1 MRPLLSAL
9 LAGTVILSAC
19 GGGTSGVAVTKRL
32 LVEPEDGR
40 APILEAIAG
49 ATDNIRL
56 TIYEITDLQ
65 SVTPQSPP
73 APAAGIVQALIDK
86 AKSGVSVRVIVDQV
100 QYGGTSTT
108 DAQVRQTVAALRGA
122 GVSVKT
128 SSTGFCFSHQK
139 TFVVDGPTAA
149 NPYLRGTAII
159 MSLNLVPGY
168 FKTTRD
174 YAVVTDSAGVVGEI
188 SRVFDADFA
197 LVGTATC
204 SPAHFP
210 SQTAPPPA
218 ASDTPPLSEPDLV
231 WSPVSAKP
239 KLQQLIGSVKK
250 SLVLTTEELTDSDMT
265 CQILEV
271 ARSAARP
278 TVRILLSGDTGSNAA
293 AVNKLLS
300 AGLPNLS
307 IRVMPG
313 QPNASSPTPPPTPT
327 PLYMHGKQVIADGT
341 QAFVGSENL
350 TNTSLLQNRE
360 LGTLFTDP
368 AMVARLQ
375 SVFDGDFG
383 SSVNSTAAQ
392 ACGTGAGCKTITCGT
407 GP

>member
-1 MRPLLSAL
+1 MRSLLPAL
-9 LAGTVILSAC
+9 FAGTVILSAC
-19 GGGTSGVAVTKRL
+19 GGGTSGVSETRRL

-40 APILEAIAG
+40 APIMDVIAG
-49 ATDNIRL
+49 ARDNIRL
-56 TIYEITDLQ
+56 TIYEITDLH

-73 APAAGIVQALIDK
+73 APVAGIAQALIEK
-86 AKSGVSVRVIVDQV
+86 AKSGVSVRVIVDQA

-108 DAQVRQTVAALRGA
+108 DAQVRQTVAALRSA
-122 GVSVKT
+122 GVDVKT
-128 SSTGFCFSHQK
+128 SSTGFCFTHQK
-139 TFVVDGPTAA
+139 SFVVDGPTAA
-149 NPYLRGTAII
+149 NPFLRGTAII
-159 MSLNLVPGY
+159 MSLNLMPGY
-168 FKTTRD
+168 FSGTRD
-174 YAVVTDSAGVVGEI
+174 YAVVTGNPGVVGEI
-188 SRVFDADFA
+188 SRVFDSDFA

-204 SPAHFP
+204 SAAHFA
-210 SQTAPPPA
+210 SETAPPPS

-239 KLQQLIGSVKK
+239 KLRQLIGSAKK

-278 TVRILLSGDTGSNAA
+278 AVRILLSGDTGSNAA
-293 AVNKLLS
+293 AVNKLVS

-313 QPNASSPTPPPTPT
+313 QTNASSPTPPPTPT
-327 PLYMHGKQVIADGT
+327 PLYMHGKQVIADEA

-360 LGTLFTDP
+360 LGILFTDP

-375 SVFDGDFG
+375 SVFDRDFG
-383 SSVNSTAAQ
+383 SSVNSTPAQ
-392 ACGTGAGCKTITCGT
+392 ACGSGADCKTINCGAGT
-407 GP
+407 